1 MTRSL
6 YSKFI
11 LGYLIFGLLGF
22 LTIATFSSRMVREHL
37 VQERADA
44 LYDEAHMIAASYS
57 NMYQGERQ
65 DAAEVSTQI
74 RILAQYLRAEI
85 WIVNRQGTIIMDSLA
100 EAGCRRG
107 WRNSIPPPWETVPI
121 PSGIITGCLT
131 MTSCLYPPRSQATT
145 TPTDT
150 C

>member
-1 MTRSL
+1 MQMTRSL

-85 WIVNRQGTIIMDSLA
+85 WIVNRQGTIIMDSLGGSRVQTRVEEFDHTA
-100 EAGCRRG
+100 LGNRSY
-107 WRNSIPPPWETVPI
+107 SI
-121 PSGIITGCLT
+121 GN
-131 MTSCLYPPRSQATT
+131 
-145 TPTDT
+145 
-150 C
+150 